1 MAINP
6 AERLTTIG
14 MPMEQAKE
22 VARQIAAVGGGT
34 VSSDDVTVPAITGGS
49 VTFPGGTLTE
59 ALQAIADATPA
70 A

>member
-22 VARQIAAVGGGT
+22 VARQIAAGAAGDI
-34 VSSDDVTVPAITGGS
+34 SSDDVTVPAITGGG

-59 ALQAIADATPA
+59 ALQAIADATTA